1 MQKQTFVVTLE
12 VFPPFDGQF
21 PRVEARRMA
30 DIIRDGVEAKSY
42 SFIGAIPFKIS
53 VERVDEE
60 AIAAGK
66 IKEDS
71 SEELAETGLTTQA
84 PVRTLD
90 VTVVPR

>member
-21 PRVEARRMA
+21 PRVEAGRMA
-30 DIIRDGVEAKSY
+30 GIIRDGIEAKSC
-42 SFIGAIPFKIS
+42 SFIGAIPFNIS

-60 AIAAGK
+60 ATAAGQ
-66 IKEDS
+66 IQEDL
-71 SEELAETGLTTQA
+71 SEELGESGVTAQA

-90 VTVVPR
+90 VTVVQR